1 MIVCSFLGHET
12 VYDTRAY
19 ERLLEAAE
27 RIVQENDEVDF
38 WYYRLA
44 MARKSSKD
52 FFNMCCAAVLELK
65 TRHPEKTIHFTRVIW
80 RTLEPDFIA
89 SLQRHKTAIPTCL
102 IDKVISP
109 PPFTDPKIN
118 EDIVHISENIERWI
132 IRQSDHIIS
141 YVYAGFSGLENQL
154 LDAARNGSA
163 VIHDITDSRTAAY
176 ITKNANALC
185 GRGLP
190 EDKAR
195 QRLKRMAL
203 DRLEKLEAKAGTRTV
218 TCSIFSLDEVT
229 YKSLSAFEQAVSY
242 LIENYDA
249 VQFNILSEYCSTGYM
264 LILENLPR
272 NYYSIKLVA
281 ITHSPKMQST
291 TKEEQRRTAQDFC
304 PPGHAMENI
313 ETSTEESHA
322 QAPEATMALI
332 DRSDFCICHLTGNPS
347 LQEYMEKTK
356 RTKVLDLGKDFS
368 LQL

>member
-12 VYDTRAY
+12 VYDKGVYENLLRAV
-19 ERLLEAAE
+19 E
-27 RIVQENDEVDF
+27 RIVRENDEVDF

-44 MARKSSKD
+44 MARKSNKD
-52 FFNMCCAAVLELK
+52 FFNMCCAAVLESK
-65 TRHPEKTIHFTRVIW
+65 TRYPEKTIHFTRVIW

-109 PPFTDPKIN
+109 PPFTDSKIN
-118 EDIVHISENIERWI
+118 EDIVHMSENIEQWI

-163 VIHDITDSRTAAY
+163 VIHDITDSRAAAY
-176 ITKNANALC
+176 IIKNANALC
-185 GRGLP
+185 GQGLS
-190 EDKAR
+190 DHKAS

-203 DRLEKLEAKAGTRTV
+203 DRLEKLETKAGTRTV

-229 YKSLSAFEQAVSY
+229 YKSLSAFQQAVSY

-264 LILENLPR
+264 LILENLTR
-272 NYYSIKLVA
+272 SYYSIKLVA
-281 ITHSPKMQST
+281 VTHHPKIPGMAL
-291 TKEEQRRTAQDFC
+291 EEQRRTAREFC
-304 PPGHAMENI
+304 PPCHAMEYI
-313 ETSTEESHA
+313 EANTEQSHA
-322 QAPEATMALI
+322 QMSEATKELI
-332 DRSDFCICHLTGNPS
+332 DRSDFCICHLAGNPS
-347 LQEYMEKTK
+347 LQEYMAKIK
-356 RTKVLDLGKDFS
+356 WIKVLDLGKSFFP
-368 LQL
+368 QP